1 MNARPCGQSSSEDL
15 PKELNNSNAHGFSE
29 HHQRHVRTTFQYI
42 DKLLSEAEHTLAD
55 AGSPSP
61 FRRHSDDTT
70 PIQRKVT
77 HDYITRIR
85 EAMRRVMEELN
96 IPPPEPHSG
105 AVWAAA
111 INLMYSSISL
121 NELTPER
128 MSAYGPLS
136 RQAADKLDRIRAEL
150 DALVA
155 KLRGFLG
162 KGAGGDLQ
170 QRLQQLGQTGDEIR
184 LLSEIERIVTAYGLV
199 EFRGTLSMLLERMES
214 AAFEVGVFGR
224 VSSGKSS
231 LLNYILQTDVLP
243 VGVTPVTAIPTR
255 ISHGPVAEA
264 GIEFAEAQPQIIP
277 LSELPEFASEQ
288 KNPGNKKHVTRI
300 FVKLPSSRLAEGVT
314 FVDTP
319 GLGSLAVA
327 GAEETIA
334 YLPRCDL
341 GIVLI
346 DAGAGLTQDDL
357 LVIQALYQAGASAMV
372 LISKADLF
380 STADREQMISYVKT
394 NLREQLRSEPRV
406 HAVSVYAAE
415 AALCDRWFE
424 SELRPF
430 LAEHHQLAMVSQ
442 KRKIGAL
449 RENVI
454 AALERR
460 LAAASLSSGG
470 FQAAVSPETATLPRE
485 ATEALREGDRVLERA
500 QSESFFV
507 TRKIAKMDHA
517 IIDIAAQRIASGLID
532 SDDANAAAIFSE
544 TLTSLLAEPVA
555 ATLRA
560 IEETRDTLSKSVQT
574 VASLSGIDNPDE
586 LPRPVGMPTLDGN
599 EISRMIV
606 IKKPRMISLLGTA
619 VLASHI
625 RRELEQ
631 QYDRAL
637 LEFLSLYANRLRRW
651 MEQSI
656 SALRNAFNA
665 FADMHRAHFESV
677 PLVADVHEAS
687 ALEHDLQILREGATE
702 DNFNTAPAE
711 ACSSD
716 ISEVG

>member
-1 MNARPCGQSSSEDL
+1 MNTEPNLQ
-15 PKELNNSNAHGFSE
+15 GFGE

-42 DKLLSEAEHTLAD
+42 DKLLSEAEHTMMD
-55 AGSPSP
+55 AGSASP

-77 HDYITRIR
+77 HDYILRIR

-111 INLMYSSISL
+111 INLMYCSISL
-121 NELTPER
+121 NELTLER
-128 MSAYGPLS
+128 MRAYGPLS
-136 RQAADKLDRIRAEL
+136 MEAADRLDRIRAEL
-150 DALVA
+150 DGLVA
-155 KLRGFLG
+155 KLRTYLG

-170 QRLQQLGQTGDEIR
+170 QRLQQLGRTGDEIR
-184 LLSEIERIVTAYGLV
+184 LLSEIERIITAHGLV
-199 EFRGTLSMLLERMES
+199 EFRGTLTMLLDRMES

-243 VGVTPVTAIPTR
+243 IGVTPVTAIPTR
-255 ISHGPVAEA
+255 ISHEPVAEA
-264 GIEFAEAQPQIIP
+264 GIEFAEAQPQIIQ
-277 LSELPEFASEQ
+277 LSELPEFATEQ

-300 FVKLPSSRLAEGVT
+300 FVKLPSDRLAEGVT

-346 DAGAGLTQDDL
+346 DASAGLTQDDL
-357 LVIQALYQAGASAMV
+357 VVVQALYQAGASAIV

-380 STADREQMISYVKT
+380 IAADRKQMIAYVKA
-394 NLREQLRSEPRV
+394 NLRDQLRIEPPV
-406 HAVSVYAAE
+406 HAVSVSGAD

-430 LAEHHQLAMVSQ
+430 LEQHHQLAIISQ
-442 KRKIGAL
+442 KRKIGGL
-449 RENVI
+449 RESVI
-454 AALERR
+454 GALERR
-460 LAAASLSSGG
+460 L
-470 FQAAVSPETATLPRE
+470 QAGVVSRETGSLPRE

-500 QSESFFV
+500 QGESFFL
-507 TRKIAKMDHA
+507 TRKIAKMQRA
-517 IIDIAAQRIASGLID
+517 IIDIAAQRIAAVLID
-532 SDDANAAAIFSE
+532 SDDASAASIFSE
-544 TLTSLLAEPVA
+544 TLTSLVAEPVA
-555 ATLRA
+555 ATLRS
-560 IEETRDTLSKSVQT
+560 IEQTRDALAKVIQA
-574 VASLSGIDNPDE
+574 VASASGIDYPDE
-586 LPRPVGMPTLDGN
+586 LPKPAGMPILDVN
-599 EISRMIV
+599 EISKMI
-606 IKKPRMISLLGTA
+606 IIEKPAMLSLLGKA
-619 VLASHI
+619 VLASHV
-625 RRELEQ
+625 RRKLVQ

-651 MEQSI
+651 MEQSVN
-656 SALRNAFNA
+656 ALRNAFNA
-665 FADMHRAHFESV
+665 FADMYRAHFEAAPIAPGLFEV
-677 PLVADVHEAS
+677 S
-687 ALEHDLQILREGATE
+687 AIQNDLQILCEWETVH
-702 DNFNTAPAE
+702 
-711 ACSSD
+711 
-716 ISEVG
+716 SESI